1 MSENKKIRQ
10 SVHFGHPEIIV
21 PPPMYSLL
29 RKQAPCQEN
38 LSISQYLL
46 KLFPDYKEKDPFQ
59 ALIIV

>member
-1 MSENKKIRQ
+1 
-10 SVHFGHPEIIV
+10 
-21 PPPMYSLL
+21 MYSLL
-29 RKQAPCQEN
+29 RKQAPSQEN